1 MRERNTSN
9 FWQWLVSNP
18 PFCQMCHDCFK
29 SDKNNVGSSLTF
41 AAWRANSNSIKKYD
55 VIHDLMTYSFHFR
68 LPLVHRYQG
77 NVLSY
82 FLFHFTDHSTLKKRF
97 NNQFSLHFLYIN
109 FFYWSFWRTFFSLDT
124 KKLFSNRR
132 LDYFYFPVFVFCFFS
147 FAENKYRLQLRI
159 TPKYSMIENWN
170 NTNNRRKKYYKI

>member
-1 MRERNTSN
+1 MGTSI
-9 FWQWLVSNP
+9 
-18 PFCQMCHDCFK
+18 
-29 SDKNNVGSSLTF
+29 TF

-132 LDYFYFPVFVFCFFS
+132 LDYFYFPVFVFVFS
-147 FAENKYRLQLRI
+147 PLPKINTDCNCALHRNTLWLKIKIIQTTDEKSTIKYKNIFQAYLI
-159 TPKYSMIENWN
+159 GPT
-170 NTNNRRKKYYKI
+170 NT